1 MPKAVQL
8 LATSSLLTT
17 NLVTARRGGCELKD
31 VTDRGLGDVLQRFPS
46 KKSLMAGDHHVWQ
59 REQAGK
65 NIIRND
71 LEREVLEEQFGFL
84 FVNIEPEVTDF
95 PGLYRVNDGL
105 SIDQAAPTCIYQH
118 YALLHVRDGLLV
130 NEMSGR
136 WQQRSVQRDNVGFL
150 YQLLE
155 VNIAQAEI
163 SAGRVRFR
171 IVPE

>member
-65 NIIRND
+65 NIIRNAP
-71 LEREVLEEQFGFL
+71 EREVLDKQIGLLFL
-84 FVNIEPEVTDF
+84 NIWTAATDF
-95 PGLYRVNDGL
+95 PGLY
-105 SIDQAAPTCIYQH
+105 
-118 YALLHVRDGLLV
+118 
-130 NEMSGR
+130 SGSDR
-136 WQQRSVQRDNVGFL
+136 LKIG
-150 YQLLE
+150 
-155 VNIAQAEI
+155 
-163 SAGRVRFR
+163 
-171 IVPE
+171 P